1 MKLQMISDPA
11 HGWLRAPVALLFDL
25 GIERKITQYSFV
37 SPKNRW
43 VYLEEDVDAETL
55 ISELH
60 KRGILFTIV
69 PQKKS
74 SNNYSF
80 VRKYPRFKLAYN

>member
-1 MKLQMISDPA
+1 MITDPS
-11 HGWLRAPVALLFDL
+11 HGWLRAPVSLLFDL
-25 GIERKITQYSFV
+25 GIENKITKYSYV

-60 KRGILFTIV
+60 KQGISFRII
-69 PQKKS
+69 PQKNPT
-74 SNNYSF
+74 NNLSMI
-80 VRKYPRFKLAYN
+80 RKYPRFQIK